1 MRMRTIAIVFFAS
14 HVLAIPT
21 FAQPATSRVAETSR
35 LEFHSDVLMNLHHT
49 LFGAAWAR
57 RPQAGTLQALAGA
70 LPAPPD
76 AALSAEER
84 AAWNGAVD
92 YYDKELASRD
102 LLRGKGM
109 YEIKM
114 ALVAGDLT
122 SEAIGKPLRAVLASA
137 LPVYR
142 KHFWPSHDRINRAW
156 IDRTVRGVRD
166 VGPQVIERLTKL
178 YGRPWF
184 DETVRVDVVWVGN
197 RQGAYATDEPTHAT
211 ISSGDPGNSGWAAV
225 EIVFHEVSHTL
236 IAGIEKQLATA
247 LGDRLREHGILWH
260 VVQFYITG
268 YVVRAVLAAR
278 KVEYTPVVEEIFGR
292 AWGQYRGVVA
302 QNWQPYVDG
311 KVTLQQAIDGTVR
324 ALQ

>member
-1 MRMRTIAIVFFAS
+1 M
-14 HVLAIPT
+14 
-21 FAQPATSRVAETSR
+21 
-35 LEFHSDVLMNLHHT
+35 LES
-49 LFGAAWAR
+49 AA
-57 RPQAGTLQALAGA
+57 P
-70 LPAPPD
+70 
-76 AALSAEER
+76 
-84 AAWNGAVD
+84 
-92 YYDKELASRD
+92 
-102 LLRGKGM
+102 
-109 YEIKM
+109 I
-114 ALVAGDLT
+114 
-122 SEAIGKPLRAVLASA
+122 
-137 LPVYR
+137 YR

-156 IDRTVRGVRD
+156 IDRTLKGIRD

-225 EIVFHEVSHTL
+225 EIVFHEISHTL
-236 IAGIEKQLATA
+236 IAGIEKQLEAA

-278 KVEYTPVVEEIFGR
+278 NIEYTPVVEEIFGR
-292 AWGQYRGVVA
+292 AWGRYRPVVS

-311 KVTLQQAIDGTVR
+311 KVTLQQAIDGTIR
-324 ALQ
+324 GLK